1 MFSDQLYL
9 LSYRTIMNAI
19 EREKL
24 SKSIIIHGRLIQLTV
39 QCLESSSVT
48 RLKKHV
54 LILFVGFN

>member
-1 MFSDQLYL
+1 MFSDPLYL

-39 QCLESSSVT
+39 RCLKSSSVT
-48 RLKKHV
+48 RLKEACSW
-54 LILFVGFN
+54 IGFN